1 MGQLQAGIATVDITP
16 PVGTWLAGFAGRH
29 KGSEG
34 IHDPLRARA
43 LVLDDGDTRLL
54 IITCDILS
62 LAYPFIDDLKARIE
76 AESGLP
82 PERVMVN
89 CSHTHSGPVTRT

>member
-1 MGQLQAGIATVDITP
+1 MGHLQAGVATVDITP
-16 PVGTWLAGFAGRH
+16 PVGTWLAGFAGRY

-43 LVLDDGDTRLL
+43 LVLDDGETRLL

-76 AESGLP
+76 SECGLP

-89 CSHTHSGPVTRT
+89 CSHPPPGEP